1 MDKPENPPAFP
12 SKAEFSVAPF
22 DDGSGHHTTVGYNST
37 HDEHWRGY
45 IHIGGN
51 YNVTVPVEYADELI
65 AAIRFCADALL
76 AARGEA

>member
-22 DDGSGHHTTVGYNST
+22 DDGSGQHTTVAYNLMFGP
-37 HDEHWRGY
+37 EWRY
-45 IHIGGN
+45 HIHIGGN